1 MNPDLHSLSEQVH
14 DEATFIDFLRALAA
28 DREEEVEIEAR
39 SPGSPYGPGAN
50 GWENG
55 TIESFLGAAA
65 AWADGSKHGPPLDS
79 PNENPW
85 ARCATIL
92 LMGKHY
98 E

>member
-14 DEATFIDFLRALAA
+14 DEATFNNFLRALAA
-28 DREEEVEIEAR
+28 DREEEVEIEAGN
-39 SPGSPYGPGAN
+39 PGSRCGPGAN

-55 TIESFLGAAA
+55 TIASYLGAAA
-65 AWADGSKHGPPLDS
+65 AWADASKNGLPLYS

-98 E
+98 G